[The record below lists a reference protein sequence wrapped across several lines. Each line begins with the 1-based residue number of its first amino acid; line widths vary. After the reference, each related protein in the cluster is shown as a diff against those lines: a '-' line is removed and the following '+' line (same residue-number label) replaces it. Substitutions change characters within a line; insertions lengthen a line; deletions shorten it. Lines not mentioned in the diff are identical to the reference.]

1 MNSWFLCKIRYIQIQ
16 EDGAVKKARE
26 TYLTDAIT
34 FTDAESRM
42 HEEVGAQMDDFTVTS
57 VSKANFSD
65 VFFYTDADTWFRVKV
80 QYRSFDED
88 KQKEKLITD
97 TMLIAAPSLND
108 ALERIQEKLKDMQVP
123 YEVAEIVKTP
133 ILEVFRYKSP
143 DERVPVN
150 LKPMNSDN

>member
-1 MNSWFLCKIRYIQIQ
+1 MNTWFLCKIRYIQIQ
-16 EDGAVKKARE
+16 EDGSVKKARE

-42 HEEVGAQMDDFTVTS
+42 HEEVGASMDDFSVTS

-65 VFFYTDADTWFRVKV
+65 VFFYTDASTWYKAKV
-80 QYRSFDED
+80 QYSSFDEE
-88 KQKEKLITD
+88 KKKEKVITD
-97 TMLIAAPSLND
+97 AMLVTAGNFRE
-108 ALERIQEKLKDMQVP
+108 ALERIEEKLAGLQVP
-123 YEVAEIVKTP
+123 YEIAEIVKTP

-150 LKPMNSDN
+150 LKPIEK